1 MSHGIR
7 SIAAMQTASTPTR
20 TTPAVVLNRSKLDEL
35 RRANGIQTEAE
46 LARIIGVSP
55 ATLWRVTTGEV
66 NPSNGF
72 IARVLLAFPH
82 ASMSTLFEVVNA
94 A

>member
-1 MSHGIR
+1 
-7 SIAAMQTASTPTR
+7 MQTASNPTR
-20 TTPAVVLNRSKLDEL
+20 TTPAVVLNRSNLDEL
-35 RRANGIQTEAE
+35 RRAHGIQTEAE

-66 NPSNGF
+66 KPSNGF
-72 IARVLLAFPH
+72 IARVLIAFPH
-82 ASMSTLFEVVNA
+82 ASMSTLFEVVKPDA